1 MLRVR
6 LPREPVRC
14 GGVGQCSR
22 EATVAATVVHM
33 GHVFAVR
40 TCRAR
45 GSREF
50 SVQPGMVCQGHR
62 RVGGAHVCVQVF
74 VVCRLR
80 LYMVAPKRK
89 LDGKACKFA
98 MLSDIF
104 GKVCRAGAAEP
115 SSYKDLRDGKHRR
128 PPLSASEAQRLPV
141 DGRVARQRPRADN
154 SVQHSRCSSGLL
166 VEDAARSGVD
176 ADVHARKLSE
186 KNGGEGQRQLEERPR
201 CVVERLAE

>member
-1 MLRVR
+1 M
-6 LPREPVRC
+6 
-14 GGVGQCSR
+14 
-22 EATVAATVVHM
+22 HM

-128 PPLSASEAQRLPV
+128 PPLSASEAQRRLTGGLPGGV
-141 DGRVARQRPRADN
+141 RELITVFSTAVARQDFLLKTLPEVELMQTYMRESCRKKRRRRTATIGRTTTLRCGRARGVTGPRT
-154 SVQHSRCSSGLL
+154 
-166 VEDAARSGVD
+166 
-176 ADVHARKLSE
+176 
-186 KNGGEGQRQLEERPR
+186 
-201 CVVERLAE
+201 